1 MAGPWAACLSL
12 SVILAS
18 SLNCLETQRNFT
30 DMTAS
35 PRHLALD
42 FLRES
47 QKEKWGLS
55 CLPYARKRDRNG
67 L

>member
-1 MAGPWAACLSL
+1 MAGEGAACLSL
-12 SVILAS
+12 SVILAF
-18 SLNCLETQRNFT
+18 SLNGLETQRNST
-30 DMTAS
+30 DMAVS
-35 PRHLALD
+35 PRHQALD

-55 CLPYARKRDRNG
+55 CLPHARKQDRNG